1 MAQRPLTPVPGCANL
16 ATLRTGASTDRRARV
31 SERVAVIIP
40 ARDEEATIGAV
51 VRAFAAVLPE
61 ALIVVADNGSQDRTA
76 AAATEAGARVIHEPS
91 IGKGSAVRRLLAD
104 VEASCYVLVDGDGTY
119 QASRAPDLVAP
130 ILAGEVDMVIG
141 IREDSGVPGRTF
153 RPGHRSG
160 NRFLTW
166 MFARMFDL
174 PVSDALSGY
183 RSFSERFARTFP
195 VDSRGFEVEIEMD
208 VHAAMLRVPILEVP
222 TAYRE
227 RPDGSESKLRT
238 YRDGIR
244 ILRRNLRLFRDAS
257 PILAFSIL
265 AAPWALGS
273 FWLVGVAVIEYVETG
288 SVARFPSLIAGVG
301 AFVLAA
307 QLWIAGII
315 LERVA
320 RARREV
326 VRLAYLAQPSPRNWP
341 T

>member
-1 MAQRPLTPVPGCANL
+1 MTSASRWATL
-16 ATLRTGASTDRRARV
+16 ARLRTGASIEGVARV

-51 VRAFAAVLPE
+51 VRAFAAALPH
-61 ALIVVADNGSQDRTA
+61 ALIVVADNASRDRTA
-76 AAATEAGARVIHEPS
+76 AAATEAGASVIHES
-91 IGKGSAVRRLLAD
+91 TAGKGRAVRRLFAD

-119 QASRAPDLVAP
+119 DAMRAPELVAS
-130 ILAGEVDMVIG
+130 ILAGDADMVIG
-141 IREDSGVPGRTF
+141 VREEAGVDGRTF

-160 NRFLTW
+160 NRFVTW
-166 MFARMFDL
+166 MFARLFDL
-174 PVSDALSGY
+174 PLSDALSGY
-183 RSFSERFARTFP
+183 RSFSERFVRTFP
-195 VDSRGFEVEIEMD
+195 VDSRGFEIEIEMD
-208 VHAAMLRVPILEVP
+208 VHAAMLRVPVLEVP

-227 RPDGSESKLRT
+227 RPEGSESKLRT

-265 AAPWALGS
+265 AAPWAMVS
-273 FWLVGVAVIEYVETG
+273 FWLVGVAVVEYVETG

-326 VRLAYLAQPSPRNWP
+326 VRLAYLAQPSPWNR
-341 T
+341 TR